1 MTNAANQR
9 NWLGEARWTAII
21 LSVCVATVIG
31 LYCAGVDSDAMGLW
45 IVRVGAV
52 PLTLF
57 VLLYG
62 FTVRW
67 WEFWIGRAL
76 MVSSTGTAAL
86 IDLALLNRQIGREY
100 ALAEP
105 LLLAVLVFMSAGGV
119 LKLVALL
126 VDKVPLWRGKRIRR
140 VPESSER

>member
-1 MTNAANQR
+1 MTVADR
-9 NWLGEARWTAII
+9 KYVSEARMTGLI
-21 LSVCVATVIG
+21 LLASVVGCLVIYYRG
-31 LYCAGVDSDAMGLW
+31 GDAETLELW
-45 IVRVGAV
+45 IVRMGA
-52 PLTLF
+52 PATSLF

-76 MVSSTGTAAL
+76 MVSSTGMAAL
-86 IDLALLNRQIGREY
+86 CDLALLNRTIGPTY

-105 LLLAVLVFMSAGGV
+105 LLITVLVFISMGGV

-126 VDKVPLWRGKRIRR
+126 VDKVPLWTGRR
-140 VPESSER
+140 PRRLGRHARP

>member
-1 MTNAANQR
+1 MRDAAAQR
-9 NWLGEARWTAII
+9 NWTGQARWTAVI
-21 LSVCVATVIG
+21 LVACIVIVIG
-31 LYCAGVDSDAMGLW
+31 LYEAGADPDAMALW
-45 IVRVGAV
+45 IVRLGAL

-62 FTVRW
+62 LTVRW

-86 IDLALLNRQIGREY
+86 IDLALLNREIGRSY

-119 LKLVALL
+119 LKLIALL
-126 VDKVPLWRGKRIRR
+126 VDKVPLWFGRR
-140 VPESSER
+140 ERRP